1 MAAPY
6 TKIIERDESGY
17 ASSEYT
23 IEIYCAGQAPCGPV
37 GTLKNLNS
45 KAFYKRYTP
54 TGQYKPGY
62 SVSMVEAEAL
72 FDISSPVNYNRVI
85 PEDALYGGAI
95 VPVGNGTPQSLPTG
109 LASPESYV
117 FAEPTEVKTVE
128 TINVLCKEDLTGS
141 LGGTYFFLPG
151 QIQYVAYKVNERS
164 EQATITCSADSQ
176 GSLSGTYFMLPGQK
190 TYVWFNVDESSTD
203 PGLNA
208 TSLLGKTG
216 VEVKIAANT
225 TALAIAQSIAALSI
239 DGFTLALEEDSVEV
253 TITVVKPGAVARGNA
268 GTSGFAYI
276 TNRLGLDEIPSITLD
291 DTYEKIEVILA
302 ADATAAQVASTTN
315 NALSG
320 SATFISAIDA
330 NNQALLVITA
340 KRSGFML
347 DAIDGV
353 NATGFVFS
361 TVNQGSNQSGSEAL
375 LFYTADPNELDITF
389 RIYSHQDNPSKA
401 PLPNTFVVEVYKDGV
416 LDGDAIT
423 CSRIEDLKDGN
434 GSPLYVEQAMLASNY
449 LRCRN
454 NSAVDETELPSST
467 KGQIKVTGGTPGS
480 TVTTGDMIQ
489 AVKPWYNKD
498 DFDIT
503 LMMTAGYTDTPY
515 VMELNNIAKTRGD
528 CCVINS
534 VPYYIENTAEYLDN
548 TIKYRKNVLN
558 INSSFIATF
567 SSNLEVYNSSL
578 NKNMYIPSDGYIA
591 GAIVNAARNYEIFY
605 PIIGFKRGIL
615 SNVLDVKH
623 RYTREEMDEL
633 YNNQINPIRF
643 IPGQGIVIWGQ
654 KTMQAQAS
662 SLDRLNARLLL
673 CALKP
678 RLQRF
683 LETFIGELNTD
694 KARDSLTL
702 MLNGVFDE
710 IKAKDGILDYKVS
723 CDPLDPNAPNKLSA
737 NVKMAITPAIEF
749 VELTLTLTPAGVA
762 ID

>member
-1 MAAPY
+1 MTAPY
-6 TKIIERDESGY
+6 SKIIERDESGY
-17 ASSEYT
+17 ASSDDT
-23 IEIYCAGQAPCGPV
+23 IEIYCAGQTPCGPV

-54 TGQYKPGY
+54 GGQYKSGY

-72 FDISSPVNYNRVI
+72 FDINSPVNYNRVI

-95 VPVGNGTPQSLPTG
+95 VPVGNGTPQSLPAG

-117 FAEPTEVKTVE
+117 FADATDAKTIE
-128 TINVLCKEDLTGS
+128 KINVLCKEDLTGS

-151 QIQYVAYKVNERS
+151 QTQYVAYKVNARA
-164 EQATITCSADSQ
+164 EQATITCNADAQ
-176 GSLSGTYFMLPGQK
+176 GSLGGTYFLLPGQK
-190 TYVWFNVDESSTD
+190 NYIWFNVGGTSTD
-203 PGLNA
+203 PGQTSA
-208 TSLLGKTG
+208 SLLGKLGEPVNIPANAT
-216 VEVKIAANT
+216 AAV
-225 TALAIAQSIAALSI
+225 IAQAIAALNI
-239 DGFTLALEEDSVEV
+239 DGFKFEAEEDSAEV
-253 TITVVKPGAVARGNA
+253 IVTVNTAGAVSRGNS
-268 GTSGFAYI
+268 GTTGFAYI
-276 TNRLGLDEIPSITLD
+276 TNKLGLNTIDSITLD
-291 DTYEKIEVILA
+291 DTYEKVEVILT
-302 ADATAAQVASTTN
+302 ADATASEVATATN
-315 NALSG
+315 NAMSEVANFTCSILASDP
-320 SATFISAIDA
+320 AT
-330 NNQALLVITA
+330 LVVTA
-340 KRSGFML
+340 KQSGFML
-347 DAIDGV
+347 DAIDGAS
-353 NATGFVFS
+353 ATNFVF
-361 TVNQGSNQSGSEAL
+361 TVVTQGSSQSGSEAM
-375 LFYTADPNELDITF
+375 LFYTADPNELDISF
-389 RIYSHQDNPSKA
+389 RIYSHQDNPTKA
-401 PLPNTFVVEVYKDGV
+401 PLPDTFVVEVYKDGV

-434 GSPLYVEQAMLASNY
+434 GNPLYVEQAMLASNY

-454 NSAVDETELPSST
+454 NQAIDETELPSST
-467 KGQIKVTGGTPGS
+467 AGLVKVTGGTPGS

-498 DFDIT
+498 DHDIT
-503 LMMTAGYTDTPY
+503 LMMVAGYTDTAY
-515 VMELNNIAKTRGD
+515 INELNNIAKTRGD

-534 VPYYIENTAEYLDN
+534 IPYYIENTAEYLEN

-558 INSSFIATF
+558 INSSYIATF

-633 YNNQINPIRF
+633 YANQINPIRF

-694 KARDSLTL
+694 KARDALTL

-710 IKAKDGILDYKVS
+710 LKAKDGILGYKVA
-723 CDPLDPNAPNKLSA
+723 CDPLDSNAPNKLSA
-737 NVKMAITPAIEF
+737 NVSMAITPAIEF
-749 VELTLTLTPAGVA
+749 VELTLTLTPAGVT